1 MPMELK
7 YVFEFE
13 RMRRR
18 GLENVRAEMTE
29 KVIAYNPL
37 YYMFHNKLKFNQ

>member
-1 MPMELK
+1 MELK
-7 YVFEFE
+7 YVFEFG

-29 KVIAYNPL
+29 KVIAYNPFQRNVL
-37 YYMFHNKLKFNQ
+37 